1 MDRGFTKEIGR
12 RGSGTV
18 HQQTPPAQPH
28 NGSNSEATA
37 LAQTANTIP
46 NYAST
51 SIAIT
56 PLPQNANVRILTPE
70 EMSHLGPTIHE
81 DSKFEPLGK
90 FEYSKP
96 KNPLRKNA
104 AKYST
109 TLAGIQRNHPL
120 AKAIS
125 RHLDQEFQ
133 AQGFGSGKI
142 KRKSCEAGTT
152 ISFMIDSPD
161 DGWKVEH
168 AVHRTRNL
176 VRNLHSLGFGPK
188 TTAMLMGLKAV
199 AQDLSAQAP
208 WDLPNEPN
216 EPKPDCSSRRECIE
230 ALMKAGCFD
239 AAVALLSDLA
249 RVEDNIVGDV
259 RRNDKIVAAHVAAHK
274 ETTREY
280 KRVRFMLPDLA
291 SAKDSSSALSA
302 FKASVCPRLCEL
314 ERGSLYQ
321 AGAIVLR
328 DVLTVDNDCSE
339 LQPYQI
345 AVFQNIASYLKGWP
359 VDQSFILQAL
369 FHCIDPADLFRTP
382 KVRFLLLDV
391 AGLGA
396 VEYRDAYG
404 EMTNLHDAFEKID
417 KHYHAIYFK
426 SRKRLQE
433 KFVIHDFPD
442 RAEIL
447 ARSPFTPV
455 SEKSV
460 EQLLQLAEAACMIG
474 FEEEAVAV
482 LEFLVPKEELSE
494 RHRAGLK
501 PLADRILMSAR
512 FNPERQ
518 FRTSHYN
525 AVKSRIDSIVF
536 PESGQGKGQ
545 QKPEPGV

>member
-1 MDRGFTKEIGR
+1 MMLSHARKNRGKVMAYVP
-12 RGSGTV
+12 GSKS
-18 HQQTPPAQPH
+18 PA
-28 NGSNSEATA
+28 
-37 LAQTANTIP
+37 I
-46 NYAST
+46 AST
-51 SIAIT
+51 GLETTTQTTGVGFNSAASAFGQTVLPLTHYAEAPGSSTIT
-56 PLPQNANVRILTPE
+56 TLPENSTISTLTPE
-70 EMSHLGPTIHE
+70 LNALGPPIPERPKVEFGELTCSSWDFPKIV
-81 DSKFEPLGK
+81 
-90 FEYSKP
+90 YS
-96 KNPLRKNA
+96 A
-104 AKYST
+104 
-109 TLAGIQRNHPL
+109 TLAGVRNNSPL
-120 AKAIS
+120 ADAIC
-125 RHLDQEFQ
+125 RRL
-133 AQGFGSGKI
+133 
-142 KRKSCEAGTT
+142 SCELGGASPVASKDCAKGIE
-152 ISFMIDSPD
+152 ISFEDLAASRATATYRRLGNFITNLQALGASTNDLKLIDLNSV
-161 DGWKVEH
+161 W
-168 AVHRTRNL
+168 
-176 VRNLHSLGFGPK
+176 
-188 TTAMLMGLKAV
+188 
-199 AQDLSAQAP
+199 QDLAARTP
-208 WDLPNEPN
+208 WHFYE
-216 EPKPDCSSRRECIE
+216 SRESRKECIKT
-230 ALMKAGCFD
+230 LMSYGLFQP
-239 AAVALLSDLA
+239 ALLLLA
-249 RVEDNIVGDV
+249 D
-259 RRNDKIVAAHVAAHK
+259 
-274 ETTREY
+274 
-280 KRVRFMLPDLA
+280 FMKVD
-291 SAKDSSSALSA
+291 
-302 FKASVCPRLCEL
+302 ASVIKDFALPFVQNELKLSTVVEIKGNDLRALKSLVCCDLSMRLNHFTRAGAMVLQDIATIDNNSSEL
-314 ERGSLYQ
+314 E
-321 AGAIVLR
+321 
-328 DVLTVDNDCSE
+328 
-339 LQPYQI
+339 PYQI
-345 AVFQNIASYLKGWP
+345 FVFETIASKVIFDEHALEKLLDLPGIVPGDLFQN
-359 VDQSFILQAL
+359 
-369 FHCIDPADLFRTP
+369 P
-382 KVRFLLLDV
+382 KARFLLLDV